1 MTRRAWLLALGLV
14 ALQARRTDAQGF
26 GGGRPEDRY
35 FSVDASL
42 RDGGSVAEGYVNN
55 RYDQYAQRLGL
66 VLEPLDATGRPLG
79 SVRTI
84 VPDVP
89 PRFHSYFRTRLPA
102 PAAGIRGWVEYFE
115 WSPRGGS
122 GM

>member
-1 MTRRAWLLALGLV
+1 MTRRGLLLALGLA
-14 ALQARRTDAQGF
+14 ALGARPADAQGF

-42 RDGGSVAEGYVNN
+42 RDGGAVAEGYVNN
-55 RYDQYAQRLGL
+55 RYHLYAQRVSL

-79 SVRTI
+79 TVRTG
-84 VPDVP
+84 VFDVP
-89 PRFHSYFRTRLPA
+89 PGFHSYFRTRLPA
-102 PAAGIRGWVEYFE
+102 PAASIRAWVESFD
-115 WSPRGGS
+115 WAGRGGA